1 MMRRHEARLGQ
12 LEAAV
17 RRAVRDELRILL
29 DRLEAE
35 LDGQTYERV
44 LEIAAGMERHSA
56 RRRVSPPPLP

>member
-1 MMRRHEARLGQ
+1 MHRHEARLGK

-17 RRAVRDELRILL
+17 QRAVRGELKAFL

-44 LEIAAGMERHSA
+44 LEIAADTERSLT
-56 RRRVSPPPLP
+56 RRRASRPRMP

>member
-1 MMRRHEARLGQ
+1 MHRHEARLGK

-17 RRAVRDELRILL
+17 RRAVRGELKAFL

-44 LEIAAGMERHSA
+44 LEIAARTERPST
-56 RRRVSPPPLP
+56 RRRASKPGTS

>member
-1 MMRRHEARLGQ
+1 MTRRHEARLGQ

-17 RRAVRDELRILL
+17 RRAVRDELRIFL

-44 LEIAAGMERHSA
+44 LEIASGMKRPSP